1 MFEKISWLSKSR
13 NYQLMSQ
20 IAMVLLDSDDE
31 KERADGIKLKER
43 LEKEGYRFGDYK
55 PTVM

>member
-13 NYQLMSQ
+13 NYQLMAH
-20 IAMVLLDSDDE
+20 IAMALLDSDDE
-31 KERADGIKLKER
+31 KERADGMKLKER
-43 LEKEGYRFGDYK
+43 LEKEGYCFGDYK

>member
-43 LEKEGYRFGDYK
+43 LEKEGYGIGDYK